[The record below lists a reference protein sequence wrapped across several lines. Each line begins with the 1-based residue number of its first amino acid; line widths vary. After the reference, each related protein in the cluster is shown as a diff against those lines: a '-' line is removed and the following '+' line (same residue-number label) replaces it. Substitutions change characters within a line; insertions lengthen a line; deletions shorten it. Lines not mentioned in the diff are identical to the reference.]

1 MTDKQ
6 MNLRKIYRDCINEI
20 FEYCMEQ
27 KDYTA
32 CEVLKIISKTF
43 DKVLGYDRQT
53 NNRWRR
59 CE

>member
-6 MNLRKIYRDCINEI
+6 MNLRQIYRDCINEI

-32 CEVLKIISKTF
+32 CEVLKIINKSY
-43 DKVLGYDRQT
+43 DKVLGYDK
-53 NNRWRR
+53 
-59 CE
+59 

>member
-6 MNLRKIYRDCINEI
+6 IDLRGIYRECINEI

-32 CEVLKIISKTF
+32 CEVLKIINKAY
-43 DKVLGYDRQT
+43 DKVLGYDR
-53 NNRWRR
+53 
-59 CE
+59 